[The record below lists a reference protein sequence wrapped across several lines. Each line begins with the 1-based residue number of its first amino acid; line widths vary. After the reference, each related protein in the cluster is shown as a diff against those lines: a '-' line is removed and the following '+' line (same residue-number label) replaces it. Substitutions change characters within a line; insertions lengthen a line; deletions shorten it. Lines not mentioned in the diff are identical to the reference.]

1 MNLTPDQPPTQL
13 FNLPSALDLQ
23 NKSRPDLAARAM
35 LFNNTFFLQDN
46 AALEWELFLTIREPG
61 TIILTVLYS
70 VSFLVG
76 FTGNVMSLKVLLGQ
90 NGSVRLSGASATR
103 CLLINLAVCDLAVVC
118 VCMPVTL
125 GHRIYTPWVYGDFLC
140 RAVPFTQAVS
150 VSASVLSITV
160 ISISRY
166 YAVHSPLQSRA
177 YFTRRRILVSVAA
190 VWLISSVICMPV
202 AIVTRRDDVAL
213 IEGLAIVLP
222 VCGEVWPQPR
232 LRQVYNVLLF
242 TALYCLPVAFNLTL
256 AFLTYRRLR
265 TTSGEVRFTELD
277 PRSQVLH
284 EARLQGRSQIARMV
298 AALVLLFALSWLPM
312 YVADM
317 WLDRELLHPPHWLL
331 QARPFAQWL
340 GLTNSS
346 LNPFCYCFIGDLHR
360 SARALRLRLIGPS
373 PASALALASLPT
385 IFQLQ
390 NDKKTP
396 VDGANKSNSCGEDAE
411 DLSLSMWWTQSSA
424 CGSIGLPYH
433 LGMTDTAI
441 KLDT

>member
-1 MNLTPDQPPTQL
+1 MNLTPDQAPTQL
-13 FNLPSALDLQ
+13 FNLPSALNLQ
-23 NKSRPDLAARAM
+23 REFQNQSRSAPASF
-35 LFNNTFFLQDN
+35 FNSTFFQDN
-46 AALEWELFLTIREPG
+46 SALEWQLFLTIREPG

-76 FTGNVMSLKVLLGQ
+76 FFGNVMSLKVLLGQ
-90 NGSVRLSGASATR
+90 HGSVRLSGACATR

-118 VCMPVTL
+118 VCMPITL

-140 RAVPFTQAVS
+140 RAVPFTQAMS

-177 YFTRRRILVSVAA
+177 YFTRRRILISVTV

-202 AIVTRRDDVAL
+202 AVVTRRDEVAL

-222 VCGEVWPQPR
+222 ICGEVWPQPR
-232 LRQVYNVLLF
+232 LRQAYNVLLF
-242 TALYCLPVAFNLTL
+242 SALYCLPVAFNLTL
-256 AFLTYRRLR
+256 AFLTCHRLQS
-265 TTSGEVRFTELD
+265 TGEAGRFTELD
-277 PRSQVLH
+277 PRSQALH
-284 EARLQGRSQIARMV
+284 EARLQGRRQIARMV
-298 AALVLLFALSWLPM
+298 AALVMLFALSWLPM

-317 WLDRELLHPPHWLL
+317 WLDRELHHPPEWLL

-360 SARALRLRLIGPS
+360 SAKALRLRLIGPS
-373 PASALALASLPT
+373 SASALALASLPKV
-385 IFQLQ
+385 FHLQ
-390 NDKKTP
+390 NQDKDPEDTT
-396 VDGANKSNSCGEDAE
+396 DNSINSCGEDAGN
-411 DLSLSMWWTQSSA
+411 LSLSFWWTQASTCDSM
-424 CGSIGLPYH
+424 SLPYH
-433 LGMTDTAI
+433 LTESATA
-441 KLDT
+441 LDA